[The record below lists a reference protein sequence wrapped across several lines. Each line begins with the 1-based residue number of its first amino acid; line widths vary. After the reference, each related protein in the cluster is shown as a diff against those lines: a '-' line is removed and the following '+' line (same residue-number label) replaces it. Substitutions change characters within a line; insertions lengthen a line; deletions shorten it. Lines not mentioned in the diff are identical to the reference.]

1 MLARSLFALG
11 VFSKCTALMEWKNY
25 HAVCTVSAQVFELS
39 PGLYK
44 NNYTE
49 QYPFYLYYK
58 YDCFYPFHKII
69 FYILFVKVYLLV
81 LIITH
86 NLCFSIETMA
96 MCETMSW
103 SKRSTCMSKTLHC
116 LYICLRISHSL
127 QNGVN

>member
-1 MLARSLFALG
+1 MQCARFQHKYLNYQKSAALLCLKYLFA
-11 VFSKCTALMEWKNY
+11 
-25 HAVCTVSAQVFELS
+25 
-39 PGLYK
+39 PRLYK
-44 NNYTE
+44 IITE
-49 QYPFYLYYK
+49 QYPFYLCYK

-103 SKRSTCMSKTLHC
+103 SKRSTC
-116 LYICLRISHSL
+116 IE
-127 QNGVN
+127 